1 MSQIPNLLSI
11 LTFTPLIGALVLL
24 FVNKNSHGVLRTVA
38 LAVSCVT
45 FLASLPLIFGYNAP
59 GTDIGGFQY
68 LEKMPWI
75 AAGPFQ
81 MSYHVGIDGISLW
94 LVILATFIMPIAIL
108 STWTAVE
115 EKVKEYMILLLL
127 LEVGMIGAFISLDLF
142 LFYIY
147 WEVMLIPMYF
157 MIGIFGG
164 KNRIYAAVKF
174 FIFTMVG
181 SLLMLIALIV
191 LYIKAGAGDFSLLRF
206 YSVHLDPA
214 TQTWMFLAFALAF
227 AIKVPMFPLH
237 TWLPDAH
244 TEAPTAGSVILA
256 AVLLKM
262 GTYGFV
268 RFAMPLF
275 PDATARFT
283 PLICTLAVI
292 GIVYASLVAMVQHDV
307 KKLVAYSSVAH
318 LGFVMIGLFAL
329 NQQGIA
335 GGMLQMLNHG
345 VSTGA
350 LFLIVGFIYERRH
363 TRQITDFG
371 GLAKQM
377 PIFATIFMIVT
388 FSSIGLPGT
397 NGFVGEFLILLGTF
411 QGPLKVYS
419 IIATSGV
426 ILSAVYM
433 LWMFQRV
440 MFGEL
445 KNPKN
450 MVLKDLNLREM
461 VIMAPLVAL
470 IFFMGVYPRP
480 FIDSMSPSIDRM
492 IAQTTGQKQ
501 VAQAIPSEAPAAV
514 AAPEAALPAGHPA
527 MEAAP
532 AAAAA
537 PAPAAAPAAPEAK

>member
-1 MSQIPNLLSI
+1 MSTNILSLMTFLPLL
-11 LTFTPLIGALVLL
+11 GVVLL
-24 FVNKNSHGVLRTVA
+24 FFVPKQNHAALRGLA
-38 LAVSCVT
+38 LVTTIVT
-45 FLASLPLIFGYNAP
+45 FIVSLPLAF
-59 GTDIGGFQY
+59 GFQTNAEY
-68 LEKMPWI
+68 QFVEKISWI
-75 AAGPFQ
+75 AVGPFQ
-81 MSYHVGIDGISLW
+81 MNYHVGIDGISLW
-94 LVILATFIMPIAIL
+94 LVILTTFIMPIAVL

-115 EKVKEYMILLLL
+115 ESVKEYMICLLLL
-127 LEVGMIGAFISLDLF
+127 QVGMLGAFISLDLF
-142 LFYIY
+142 LFYIF

-157 MIGIFGG
+157 IIGIWGG

-174 FIFTMVG
+174 FIYTMAG
-181 SLLMLIALIV
+181 SVLMLVALIY
-191 LYIKAGAGDFSLLRF
+191 LYFKAGAGDFNLTHF
-206 YSVHLDPA
+206 YGLGIDPA
-214 TQTWMFLAFALAF
+214 IQTWLFLAFALSF

-256 AVLLKM
+256 AILLKM
-262 GTYGFV
+262 GTYGYV

-283 PLICTLAVI
+283 PLIATLSVI
-292 GIVYASLVAMVQHDV
+292 GIIYAALVAMVQDDV

-318 LGFVMIGLFAL
+318 LGFVMLGVFAL
-329 NQQGIA
+329 TQQGVA

-345 VSTGA
+345 ISTGA

-363 TRQITDFG
+363 TRMIADFG

-397 NGFVGEFLILLGTF
+397 NGFVGEFLVLVGSY
-411 QGPLKVYS
+411 QSLKWYT

-445 KNPKN
+445 TNPKN
-450 MVLKDLNLREM
+450 KELNDLNAREIAIM
-461 VIMAPLVAL
+461 VPLVLMIFVMGLYPKPFLDTMAPAV
-470 IFFMGVYPRP
+470 
-480 FIDSMSPSIDRM
+480 DRM
-492 IAQTTGQKQ
+492 IMVTKAKQQ
-501 VAQAIPSEAPAAV
+501 VAAVPASATMPMSMP
-514 AAPEAALPAGHPA
+514 ADHSGMPATPAMPAGHGGAQMPANHPA
-527 MEAAP
+527 MP
-532 AAAAA
+532 AAT
-537 PAPAAAPAAPEAK
+537 EVK